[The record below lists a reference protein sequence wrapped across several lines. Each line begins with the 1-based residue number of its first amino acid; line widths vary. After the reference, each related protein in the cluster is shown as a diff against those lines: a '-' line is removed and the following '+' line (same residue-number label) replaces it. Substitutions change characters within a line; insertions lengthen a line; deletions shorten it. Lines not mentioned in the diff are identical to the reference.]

1 MADFNEWDVG
11 LGESYEDE
19 LNHDWLKDRPSD
31 WDSGPA
37 RPAPPAEAEAP
48 KHDTKPADPSDVNV
62 LATNEAL
69 VYALRLAPNV
79 VYSRCREFGQIG
91 VLGWCDEFRE
101 LIDAVIETG
110 FAGALF
116 TSTREAALRACKDL
130 LKLNLDVTM
139 QIITIYLASQVARLR
154 RFLDGELQYE
164 DYPDL
169 SFPRPA

>member
-1 MADFNEWDVG
+1 
-11 LGESYEDE
+11 LGQTYEEE
-19 LNHDWLKDRPSD
+19 LQHDWLKDRPDAWESA
-31 WDSGPA
+31 PP
-37 RPAPPAEAEAP
+37 RPAPAAEPP
-48 KHDTKPADPSDVNV
+48 KQETKPADPSDSNV

-69 VYALRLAPNV
+69 VYALRISPNV
-79 VYSRCREFGQIG
+79 VYSRSKEFGQIG

-101 LIDAVIETG
+101 LIDNIIETG
-110 FAGALF
+110 FSGALF
-116 TSTREAALRACKDL
+116 TSTREAALRACKDI

-169 SFPRPA
+169 TFPRPG